1 MVTRTIYVPANAFGR
16 EVLSM
21 IWERV
26 GCSMGEIRKLD
37 NVLRVPVTLPQRE
50 VEKLEKILLK
60 FDLM

>member
-1 MVTRTIYVPANAFGR
+1 MTTRTIYVPANAFGR
-16 EVLSM
+16 EVLNF

-26 GCSMGEIRKLD
+26 SCSMGEIHKLD
-37 NVLRVPVTLPQRE
+37 NVLRAPITLPERE